1 MLGCSINR
9 TRVFDLHDHGTYTSL
24 NVDPRGG
31 SASRPPTLRAVRA
44 ALPACIITTSAATSR
59 FLVGSTLPRPSSN
72 RDPKDQ
78 AGLGGVCGLRYAKT
92 LKNACCGIARVR
104 FSGCGRC
111 RRRLALDVVGDSGKA
126 GRGLSRFG
134 FGLPSLDGIGFRRT
148 AMSRLRSSVE

>member
-9 TRVFDLHDHGTYTSL
+9 TRVLDTLHDRHTYTSL
-24 NVDPRGG
+24 KVDPRGG
-31 SASRPPTLRAVRA
+31 TASRPPTLRAVRA

-72 RDPKDQ
+72 PDPNDQ
-78 AGLGGVCGLRYAKT
+78 AGLGGVWGLRYAKT
-92 LKNACCGIARVR
+92 LKYACCAIARVR

-111 RRRLALDVVGDSGKA
+111 RRRLLLHAVGDPGRA

-148 AMSRLRSSVE
+148 AISRL